1 MTQSMMII
9 SYIIIC
15 MQSPPSVVNRRMR
28 DTFCAMVQ
36 EWVVSWFA
44 KRNRKLSAWECSLM
58 AVVVDLQWTM
68 IFTPALA
75 SIRRNTRI
83 DSAMWMNMNN
93 LKGAQI
99 KRSFL

>member
-1 MTQSMMII
+1 
-9 SYIIIC
+9 
-15 MQSPPSVVNRRMR
+15 
-28 DTFCAMVQ
+28 
-36 EWVVSWFA
+36 
-44 KRNRKLSAWECSLM
+44 M